1 MDIIAFTRSKI
12 GANDVPPFVR
22 LKTPPFAVATKIALG
37 WPATLATVKSSM
49 RPLVLTGPMLRHLTE
64 ASSEESRR
72 GVDWALAFATI
83 AASAGTRGEKRAHM
97 GQPRREGS
105 EAAKIRPAIAAGNLE
120 SGSPTTEAKLREMSK
135 PSKGPLKVSALRR
148 VAAALGPGVITGAA
162 DDDPSGIATYSIA
175 GAQFG
180 TKFLWTAPVLWPLM
194 AAVQMMCARI
204 GLVTGRGLAGAL
216 RQKYPRWLL
225 AAAAGALF
233 IANTIIVGA
242 DLGGMADAAH
252 LLTGV
257 PSFVWVL
264 ACGIG
269 IAIATIRLRYAAIAN
284 TLKWLALILA
294 VYVVA
299 AIDVHPDWGAVLRA
313 TVVPNLPHGRAAWA
327 TLVAIL
333 GTTISPYL
341 FFWQASQEIE
351 EEKAAGQLT
360 IKARE
365 GATATQIGDRK
376 IDIGLGTLFSNIA
389 MFFIIVTTASTLHAH
404 GQTQLA
410 TSADVAA
417 ALRPLVG
424 RFAMLLYTIGI
435 VGTGLLA
442 IPTLAGSAAY
452 AFAETFNWRQ
462 GIDEKFTRARA
473 FYAVIGISIAIG
485 VAMDFVGISAVKALY
500 WTAVINGLLA
510 PFLMVG
516 ILHAASDRKL
526 MCGQPSSWLGRVV
539 VGLTT
544 LAMFVAGIAMFVV

>member
-1 MDIIAFTRSKI
+1 MAAASREFAPRAAETRLRPMPARSK
-12 GANDVPPFVR
+12 APP
-22 LKTPPFAVATKIALG
+22 KT
-37 WPATLATVKSSM
+37 
-49 RPLVLTGPMLRHLTE
+49 
-64 ASSEESRR
+64 
-72 GVDWALAFATI
+72 
-83 AASAGTRGEKRAHM
+83 
-97 GQPRREGS
+97 
-105 EAAKIRPAIAAGNLE
+105 
-120 SGSPTTEAKLREMSK
+120 
-135 PSKGPLKVSALRR
+135 SALRR
-148 VAAALGPGVITGAA
+148 IAAALGPGVITGAA
-162 DDDPSGIATYSIA
+162 DDDPSGIATYSIT

-180 TKFLWTAPVLWPLM
+180 TSFLWTAPVLWPLM

-225 AAAAGALF
+225 ATAAGALF
-233 IANTIIVGA
+233 IANTINVGA

-264 ACGIG
+264 AFGIG
-269 IAIATIRLRYAAIAN
+269 ITIATIRLRYAAIAN

-341 FFWQASQEIE
+341 FFWQASQEVE

-360 IKARE
+360 VKARQ
-365 GATATQIGDRK
+365 GATATEIGDRK
-376 IDIGLGTLFSNIA
+376 IDIGLGTLSSNIA
-389 MFFIIVTTASTLHAH
+389 MFFIIVTTAGTLHAH

-417 ALRPLVG
+417 ALRPLAG
-424 RFAMLLYTIGI
+424 RFAVLLYTVGI

-462 GIDEKFTRARA
+462 GIDEKLTRARA
-473 FYAVIGISIAIG
+473 FYAVIGVSIAIG
-485 VAMDFVGISAVKALY
+485 VAIDFVGISAVRALY

-526 MCGQPSSWLGRVV
+526 MRGQPSSWLGRVV
-539 VGLTT
+539 VGVTT
-544 LAMFVAGIAMFVV
+544 VAMFAAGIAMFVV